1 VAHDPSR
8 IVLLALEAQYPEV
21 EYGYIVTREEYNRFN
36 IWGLRDAARFVEKPN
51 AATAQHLT
59 ETGGLWNTMTMVF
72 KVRTVL
78 DLMQRHCSESY
89 RKLSALVDAI
99 GTADELRTTNEIYR
113 TLNPVNFSKEFL
125 ENVALAS
132 PKTIA
137 VLPISQVLWSD
148 WGSAQRLL
156 QVQELL
162 AEVTKNSQHQR
173 TSPFENTA
181 SIVAAR

>member
-1 VAHDPSR
+1 
-8 IVLLALEAQYPEV
+8 
-21 EYGYIVTREEYNRFN
+21 
-36 IWGLRDAARFVEKPN
+36 
-51 AATAQHLT
+51 
-59 ETGGLWNTMTMVF
+59 
-72 KVRTVL
+72 
-78 DLMQRHCSESY
+78 
-89 RKLSALVDAI
+89 VDAI

-181 SIVAAR
+181 SMVAAR